1 MTATYYLTLTDHGA
15 QRVAAAHGQAAIV
28 LVNLVLGD
36 AGGQPYD
43 PVSKKNRTS
52 LVNQRA
58 VVPVQSVSQ
67 LNDIARVVA
76 TIDSSIGG
84 FNIHEI
90 GLTDASGQLVYIG
103 NYHGGY
109 KPVLAQG
116 ASGELVIL
124 IDIKADAGSQILIQI
139 SPNIVTANKQ
149 WVLDNFVLLSTFNAH
164 VAQNQLEHN
173 NLLALIAAEGQ
184 ARGNADSAEAQARSQ
199 ADSTETAARIA
210 GDQALGVRIN
220 NEAQTRSQA
229 DAELEDDTYAL
240 AVATE
245 AALETER
252 QARASAVAVVAERV
266 EDLSVFKHVRS
277 IYRDMS
283 LASTPR
289 PPSATDNYIV
299 SSVSAQ
305 LFPDSY
311 VRQTVKLI
319 TSARDTWLPVYL
331 PIGCDVILSASGIVQ
346 SGGSGTGDDDIALR
360 IKSFFDMGQVSFMNY
375 RSTYVEIRV
384 DRVSDDQTTPYTG
397 DVTVYLEFA
406 TLTYLKPTSLN
417 NYPIISP

>member
-36 AGGQPYD
+36 AAGQPYD
-43 PVSKKNRTS
+43 PVSKKNRTT

-124 IDIKADAGSQILIQI
+124 IDIKADAGSQILIRI

-173 NLLALIAAEGQ
+173 NLAALITAEMQ
-184 ARGNADSAEAQARSQ
+184 ARGNADTAEAQARSQ
-199 ADSTETAARIA
+199 AD
-210 GDQALGVRIN
+210 QALGVRIT
-220 NEAQTRSQA
+220 NETNARQQA
-229 DAELEDDTYAL
+229 DNELEADTYAL

-245 AALETER
+245 NALETER
-252 QARASAVAVVAERV
+252 QTRASAVSAVAERT
-266 EDLSVFKHVRS
+266 EDLSVFKHVRLL
-277 IYRDMS
+277 YRDMS

-289 PPSATDNYIV
+289 PPSAANNYTV

-305 LFPDSY
+305 FFPDSY
-311 VRQTVKLI
+311 VRQTIRLI

-331 PIGCDVILSASGIVQ
+331 PIGCDVILSVSGMVQ

-360 IKSFFDMGQVSFMNY
+360 IKSFFGLCQESFMNY
-375 RSTYVEIRV
+375 RSTYVELRV
-384 DRVSDDQTTPYTG
+384 DRVSDDQTVPYDG
-397 DVTVYLEFA
+397 DVTVYLEVA

-417 NYPIISP
+417 NYPVISP

>member
-43 PVSKKNRTS
+43 PVSKKNRTT

-58 VVPVQSVSQ
+58 VVPVQSVSH

-109 KPVLAQG
+109 KPILAQG

-173 NLLALIAAEGQ
+173 NLAALIAAEAQ
-184 ARGNADSAEAQARSQ
+184 ARGNADNAEAATRV
-199 ADSTETAARIA
+199 AAI
-210 GDQALGVRIN
+210 QS
-220 NEAQTRSQA
+220 EANTRSQA
-229 DAELEDDTYAL
+229 DNELEADTYAL
-240 AVATE
+240 SVATE
-245 AALETER
+245 NALQQERNVRAADIST
-252 QARASAVAVVAERV
+252 VATRV
-266 EDLSVFKHVRS
+266 EDLSVFKHVRLL
-277 IYRDMS
+277 YRDMS
-283 LASTPR
+283 TSTTPR
-289 PPSATDNYIV
+289 PPNADENYTV

-305 LFPDSY
+305 FFPDSY
-311 VRQTVKLI
+311 VRQTIRLI
-319 TSARDTWLPVYL
+319 TNARDTWLPVYL
-331 PIGCDVILSASGIVQ
+331 PIGCDVILSASGMVQ

-360 IKSFFDMGQVSFMNY
+360 IKSFFGQGQESFMNY
-375 RSTYVEIRV
+375 RSTFVEIRV

-417 NYPIISP
+417 NYPVISP